1 MMQRAL
7 IAVELGLDENII
19 HFENDLVKLVEA
31 GFEYVT
37 DIDEC
42 KLFRKRK

>member
-1 MMQRAL
+1 MVPFRK
-7 IAVELGLDENII
+7 VEYCSVTANTIEDV
-19 HFENDLVKLVEA
+19 HKLVEA

-37 DIDEC
+37 EIDGV

>member
-1 MMQRAL
+1 VYYLTVKVKKNKVLECADKERK
-7 IAVELGLDENII
+7 
-19 HFENDLVKLVEA
+19 KLVEA

-37 DIDEC
+37 EVDGV